1 MHNILSKRNGYYQDI
16 DDKLKKKF
24 LNRLVKF
31 ISKKTFIIKDDE
43 AFKEMPVLVSASAI
57 QLTFGLK
64 QYLLPFYKY
73 IRIFPEE
80 YFGDNSFKILAGNV
94 QGNTI
99 SIAWNHFLKGYENE
113 KDGSNVGMHE
123 MGHALYF
130 QKLVIEENYAK
141 RFTTQYNHL
150 MTECSEAHAHEV
162 AERKNLYSSYAN
174 QNLDEFWAESV
185 ELFFEKP
192 AELQDM
198 YPEIFK
204 AMSLLLNQNTL
215 NSVTPILLQKRFA
228 KFWLVS
234 MPVLSQQI
242 FYSKQA
248 TRFHYTR

>member
-1 MHNILSKRNGYYQDI
+1 M
-16 DDKLKKKF
+16 
-24 LNRLVKF
+24 
-31 ISKKTFIIKDDE
+31 SKKTFIIKDDE
-43 AFKEMPVLVSASAI
+43 AFREMPVLASASAI

-80 YFGDNSFKILAGNV
+80 YFGDHSFKILAGNV

-99 SIAWNHFLKGYENE
+99 SIAWSHFLKGYEND

-130 QKLVIEENYAK
+130 QKLVIEENYLK

-150 MTECSEAHAHEV
+150 ITECREAHALEI
-162 AERKNLYSSYAN
+162 AEQKDLYSNYAN
-174 QNLDEFWAESV
+174 QDLQEFWAESI

-192 AELQDM
+192 AHLNNT

-215 NSVTPILLQKRFA
+215 NITCPLLNQNPSPTSWSRSTP
-228 KFWLVS
+228 
-234 MPVLSQQI
+234 
-242 FYSKQA
+242 
-248 TRFHYTR
+248 T